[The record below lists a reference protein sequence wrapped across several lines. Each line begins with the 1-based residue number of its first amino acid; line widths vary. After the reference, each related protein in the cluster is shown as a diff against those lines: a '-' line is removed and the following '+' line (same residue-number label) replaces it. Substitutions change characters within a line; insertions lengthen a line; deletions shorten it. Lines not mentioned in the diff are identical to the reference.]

1 MPKFIPAS
9 SRHQELVD
17 PRLLRGVRN
26 AVIAGLALVLLL
38 PVARG
43 HSDWL
48 GWLPMWLVGMPGVA
62 LWSLHRFR
70 LPARITNPRDAR
82 SASARRRKPGMQ
94 ARRRAMPVPQR
105 FSRAA

>member
-1 MPKFIPAS
+1 MSIQVNRREAS
-9 SRHQELVD
+9 ATID
-17 PRLLRGVRN
+17 PQLERSLRMALALGV
-26 AVIAGLALVLLL
+26 VLVLLL
-38 PVARG
+38 PMARS
-43 HSDWL
+43 HSEWL
-48 GWLPMWLVGMPGVA
+48 GWVPMWLVGMPGVA